1 MEAASLCQAAAYL
14 DLLRDFIAVGKLLL
28 FTSKRPRTGAAG
40 LVGGVQRKVPT
51 HNNAFSIVNG
61 KVDDNMTIV
70 FS

>member
-14 DLLRDFIAVGKLLL
+14 DLLRDFIALGKLLL
-28 FTSKRPRTGAAG
+28 FTSKRLRTGAAG
-40 LVGGVQRKVPT
+40 LVGGEQSKLPT

-70 FS
+70 F